1 MIEAQEIPDTR
12 TAILNATEQLLAD
25 YGYKKMTMEDVAAQA
40 GLGRRTIY
48 LHFPGKKQLALA
60 VIDRIIDHLL
70 AELGMIAASEMAPAE
85 RLHQMLIRRILFL
98 FDRERDIRHTLDDVY
113 KALLPKYKTY
123 REKYIRREAELF
135 AQVLR
140 EGAHR
145 GQLDVRDPFEVGNAL
160 VMATN
165 SLTPFSLNAQLRAKR
180 KLVERKIHLIAD
192 MLIYGLARKQ
202 PNSR

>member
-1 MIEAQEIPDTR
+1 MVETQETLDTR
-12 TAILNATEQLLAD
+12 TAILNATERLLAN
-25 YGYKKMTMEDVAAQA
+25 YGYKKMTMEDVAAEA

-48 LHFPGKKQLALA
+48 LHFRSKKQLALA

-70 AELGMIAASEMAPAE
+70 AELRKIAASQTAPAE
-85 RLHQMLIRRILFL
+85 RLRQMLVRRIMFL
-98 FDRERDIRHTLDDVY
+98 FDRERDMRHTLDDVH

-123 REKYIRREAELF
+123 RENYIRREVEVF

-140 EGAHR
+140 EGQDL
-145 GQLDVRDPFEVGNAL
+145 GQLDITGPAEVGHAL

-165 SLTPFSLNAQLRAKR
+165 ALTPFNLNVHHRGQR
-180 KLVERKIHLIAD
+180 KHVERKIGLIAD

-202 PNSR
+202 PKSG